1 VTFLDGS
8 VTLGSATLNNGT
20 ALFTTSN
27 LSAGTHFIVATYT
40 GNYGVSSAT
49 GTQIVKAATT
59 TTVTSS
65 ANPSSSGQ
73 SVVLTATVSPSGAT
87 GAVTFLDGNST
98 LGIGTL
104 SAGKATCGTSTPCS
118 TSGLGAGSHS
128 IKAAY
133 SGDGNYGSSFGS
145 LTQVV
150 MLNTTTNLTASAN
163 PATFG
168 QAVTFTATVSCCIA
182 TGTVT
187 FFDGSTTLGSAA
199 LVYLP
204 QNGII
209 KAAFSTSSLSVGS
222 HAITATYSG
231 DSDNSGSTSSAL
243 PETIW
248 AISLTSSPN
257 PSSSGQMVTVAA
269 CGIPNGVSGT
279 VAFVDGTVTLGTNNN
294 VFSPCSSYSTNVLS
308 VGGHPVTARYTDP
321 YGGSTSATV
330 TQVVNP
336 N

>member
-1 VTFLDGS
+1 MELHDPSPRLTS
-8 VTLGSATLNNGT
+8 V
-20 ALFTTSN
+20 
-27 LSAGTHFIVATYT
+27 
-40 GNYGVSSAT
+40 
-49 GTQIVKAATT
+49 VK
-59 TTVTSS
+59 VIYLRLLTSS
-65 ANPSSSGQ
+65 VNPSSSGQ
-73 SVVLTATVSPSGAT
+73 SVVLTAAVSPSGAT
-87 GAVTFLDGNST
+87 GAVTFFDGNST
-98 LGIGTL
+98 LGLGSL
-104 SAGKATCGTSTPCS
+104 SSGKATCGTTSSCS

-128 IKAAY
+128 IRATY
-133 SGDGNYGSSFGS
+133 SGDGNYGSSSGT

-150 MLNTTTNLTASAN
+150 VLNTTTNLTASAN

-187 FFDGSTTLGSAA
+187 FFDGSTTIGSAA

-209 KAAFSTSSLSVGS
+209 EAAFSTSRLSAGS

-231 DSDNSGSTSSAL
+231 DSSNSGSTSLAV
-243 PETIW
+243 PEIIW

-257 PSSSGQMVTVAA
+257 PSLSGQMVTFAA

-279 VAFVDGTVTLGTNNN
+279 VGFLDGTTTLGTNNN

-308 VGGHPVTARYTDP
+308 VGTHSVTARYTDA

-330 TQVVNP
+330 TQTVNP